1 MLSLLITD
9 TWTGCILP
17 DMDAGDASI
26 IMSMYW
32 FEEVYGEDGDCDV
45 PVADVLRRTT
55 EGTMASTPEEPLSLR
70 LSRFASTSGSTIGG
84 FIDRSPIIHPTDG
97 WTFLCYV
104 EFGLMVCFANLLP
117 LPKGLLNLS
126 FWLQCLCPVKIKSDE
141 ICWFV
146 CEKLQR
152 SSDAVAY

>member
-1 MLSLLITD
+1 M
-9 TWTGCILP
+9 
-17 DMDAGDASI
+17 
-26 IMSMYW
+26 
-32 FEEVYGEDGDCDV
+32 YGEDGDCDV

-55 EGTMASTPEEPLSLR
+55 AGTMASTPEEPLSLR
-70 LSRFASTSGSTIGG
+70 LSRFASTSGNTIGG

-97 WTFLCYV
+97 WTLFLCYV
-104 EFGLMVCFANLLP
+104 EFGLMGCFANLLP
-117 LPKGLLNLS
+117 PPKGRVFCPLS